1 LAITVSKGNNKPGIT
16 INNNR
21 PACQYFFNLE
31 PLWVLCYLLSMDKTI
46 LTALEKIVGPG
57 NVTDRDTDRI
67 CYAYDA
73 TQIQAWP
80 DGVVFP
86 GSTREIAQI
95 VQLANR
101 HHLPLVPR
109 GAGSGM
115 SGGSVPI
122 QGGLVLVLLRMNRI
136 KNIDKDN
143 FLAVVEPGV
152 ITRDFQTAVEAQGLF
167 YPPDPSSA
175 AFSTLGGNLAECA
188 GGGRAVKYGV
198 TRDYVLGLEVVLP
211 IGEIIKTGVQTAK
224 GVVGYDLTRL
234 LVGSEGTLGIITEMT
249 LKLIPLPEA
258 RQTILSFFNQMETA
272 AQTVVEIF
280 RSGILPSVLEF
291 MDHPS
296 IACVEEFLHLGLPDR
311 AQALLLI
318 EVDGDREAVTR
329 QGETI
334 ARICNEKGAA
344 EVKKA
349 GTSRESEILWKAR
362 RSISPALF
370 RLRPNKINEDIVVPR
385 DRIPEAIHRF
395 ADTGR
400 RLDLLVVSFGHA
412 GDGNIHVNVMYD
424 AKKAGEKERAEQA
437 VKEIFQAV
445 LELGGTLSGEHGVGL
460 TKASFL
466 PLELDSFSLQ
476 LMKKIKGLFDPN
488 NILNPGKIF
497 L

>member
-1 LAITVSKGNNKPGIT
+1 
-16 INNNR
+16 
-21 PACQYFFNLE
+21 
-31 PLWVLCYLLSMDKTI
+31 MDKTI
-46 LTALEKIVGPG
+46 VKALEKIVGPE

-86 GSTREIAQI
+86 GSAREIAQI
-95 VQLANR
+95 VGLANR

-136 KNIDKDN
+136 KHIDKGN

-152 ITRDFQTAVEAQGLF
+152 ITRDFQETVEAQGLF
-167 YPPDPSSA
+167 YPPDPSSSS
-175 AFSTLGGNLAECA
+175 FSTLGGNLAECA
-188 GGGRAVKYGV
+188 GGGRAIKYGV

-211 IGEIIKTGVQTAK
+211 TGEIIKTGVQTAK

-258 RQTILSFFNQMETA
+258 RQTILAFFDEMDLA
-272 AQTVVEIF
+272 AKTIGEIF
-280 RSGILPSVLEF
+280 RTGILPSVLEF
-291 MDHPS
+291 MDQPS
-296 IACVEEFLHLGLPDR
+296 IASVEDYLHLGLPGQ

-318 EVDGDREAVTR
+318 EVDGDREAVIR

-334 ARICNEKGAA
+334 AGLCRAMGAT
-344 EVKKA
+344 EVKTA
-349 GTSRESEILWKAR
+349 RTSQESDLLWKAR

-385 DRIPEAIHRF
+385 DRIPAAITYFQEIGQRYN
-395 ADTGR
+395 
-400 RLDLLVVSFGHA
+400 LLVVSFGHA
-412 GDGNIHVNVMYD
+412 GDGNIHVNVMYEGE
-424 AKKAGEKERAEQA
+424 KTGEKEKAEQA
-437 VKEIFQAV
+437 VTEIFKVV

-466 PLELDSFSLQ
+466 PQELDPLSLQ

-497 L
+497 P